1 MSGED
6 GLTGFCSDATIT
18 SPYPTDGEA
27 RGRHFTHLDTAGR
40 LVVSVTKR
48 NVVSSLNQNLK
59 VLHGRFFFLLF

>member
-40 LVVSVTKR
+40 LVVSVMD
-48 NVVSSLNQNLK
+48 V
-59 VLHGRFFFLLF
+59 FFFSFCCFSAAH